1 MTAPLTRFASSND
14 LVADRRY
21 AYAKAALAEGDAT
34 AAADLMAQTIPLAP
48 DWPPAHFLL
57 GEALM
62 ALGRPAEAAAALR
75 RARALDADDVLGAG
89 IRLALL
95 GAGDAEP
102 ETAMS
107 PAYVRALFDDY
118 ADRFDDHLVET
129 LHYRG
134 PELIMAALGRLSRAP
149 LAYGCVL
156 DLGCGTGLMGA
167 AIRPHAGW
175 LGGCDLSP
183 AMVAKAEQRGLYDDL
198 AVADVVDH
206 LRAAPAAGFD
216 LLTAADVVTYMG
228 DLGPLFAAAAR
239 VLAPSGLFAL
249 TGQAAERGIV
259 LGADCRYAH
268 GEDHLHAAAQ
278 AAGLSVAHIA
288 SAAMRLDRGEP
299 VPTHVLVLRK
309 GDADPPGH

>member
-21 AYAKAALAEGDAT
+21 AYAKAALGEGDAA

-57 GEALM
+57 GEALI
-62 ALGRPAEAAAALR
+62 ALGRQAEAVAALR
-75 RARALDADDVLGAG
+75 RAVALDPDDVLGAR

-95 GAGDAEP
+95 GAGDVEAEN
-102 ETAMS
+102 AIS

-118 ADRFDDHLVET
+118 ADRFDDHLVQA

-134 PELIMAALGRLSRAP
+134 PELIMTALGRLSRER
-149 LAYGCVL
+149 AYGCVL

-198 AVADVVDH
+198 AVADVVEH
-206 LRAAPAAGFD
+206 LNGSLAAGFD

-239 VLAPSGLFAL
+239 VLAPGGLFAL
-249 TGQAAERGIV
+249 TAQAAESGIV

-268 GEDHLHAAAQ
+268 GGDHLHAATQ

-288 SAAMRLDRGEP
+288 SAAMRLDRGDP

-309 GDADPPGH
+309 GDAGSPGP